1 MRFSR
6 RQAYIISIIIHI
18 LILPWFTHDWDVY
31 VWREVARDWY
41 YKGLTPYDV
50 ILTNDSRIYPV
61 GFPYEPQWYAYPP
74 MLFILL
80 IIFYFPCFILS
91 KFGLC
96 NIILEN
102 VCVKIPMVIGDFILA
117 LAVRKI
123 ILLITKNKRKAEI
136 GEISILLNP
145 FIIWLSAGWG
155 MFDALVFGIF
165 LWAVILL
172 HEKKIVH
179 GSLLL
184 AVSVLLKQTV
194 WISVPF
200 ILVYLLRRFKLK
212 TTIKILVYSS
222 TFGLMILSPF
232 LLYSFDGLLYAVLK
246 MHANRIPAGYNIFS
260 FITFGVM
267 YASLQLGINP
277 LPMLE
282 ILKAF
287 FSFTSFLLVGV
298 ILLRLIAATFD
309 EHSLSFDRLLDYLF
323 YSFLVFLAFNKVT
336 NEQYFVYP
344 IALLFI
350 KGITKNQEF
359 SKFGKELSLRML
371 LCTLIGG
378 LRILSFL
385 PPYVIR
391 FLQLNPYSFLYY
403 TYVMG
408 EYSMIIKVS
417 AIIAILILIPV
428 LSEIYRL
435 VFEKIR
441 QLHLLPGFILGYLTN
456 IRYFNKALS
465 ALIRKLHQMKL
476 SYFLVILLLFASI
489 IKIPSALMAASS
501 TTGSH
506 VIKESNLLVGIYYS
520 WIFNPSHDITQK
532 EGSWVNAK
540 FTPIDGYY
548 DVNRMKLFSDFK
560 RIRDLGANFIAIEYY
575 PALGVR
581 FTFVLTAAA
590 RYNLTILPCVNLS
603 MFLMDAPA
611 SLEVK
616 SFNGTTIKGYY
627 ALKLDTLLY
636 FIDRIN
642 KLISITNDIN
652 LKIKNTS
659 AIIFI
664 NVMNTRP
671 GYSEEEKIYLAN
683 SLIEL
688 IQTTYNLTNITETFH
703 FLSKI
708 LNTTIDDVNDLI
720 ELYPRNDSE
729 FLSNSLI
736 AYYWRQAFKY
746 AWIKF
751 WLELKN
757 KTNNPYLIIGDWFKD
772 NPWLE
777 LDTVFKVFNAS
788 IYLPIF
794 IEKEFKEYI
803 LKSTLITVFPFEP
816 GWWINKNWQNAY
828 IYDELWNL
836 TYNRIKTQNDDIKI
850 VLIYAWNDYMNGEVI
865 EPTKEF
871 GYMVMN
877 KTYEW
882 ISAIRGII

>member
-6 RQAYIISIIIHI
+6 KQVYIISIILH
-18 LILPWFTHDWDVY
+18 LCILPWFAHDWDVY
-31 VWREVARDWY
+31 VWREVAHDWY
-41 YKGLTPYDV
+41 YRGLTPYDI

-80 IIFYFPCFILS
+80 IISYFPCFILS

-96 NIILEN
+96 NVVLEN

-117 LAVRKI
+117 LAVRKLT
-123 ILLITKNKRKAEI
+123 LLITKSKRKAEM
-136 GEISILLNP
+136 GETSILLNP

-155 MFDALVFGIF
+155 MFDALVFGIL
-165 LWAVILL
+165 LWATILL
-172 HEKKIVH
+172 HEKRIIS

-184 AVSVLLKQTV
+184 AISVLLKQTV
-194 WISVPF
+194 WITIPF
-200 ILVYLLRRFKLK
+200 ILVYLLRRFKLR
-212 TTIKILVYSS
+212 TTFKILVYSS
-222 TFGLMILSPF
+222 TFSLIILSPF
-232 LLYSFDGLLYAVLK
+232 LLYSFDGLLYAIFK
-246 MHANRIPAGYNIFS
+246 MHANRMPAGYNIFF
-260 FITFGVM
+260 FITFIVM
-267 YASLQLGINP
+267 YTSLQLGTNP

-282 ILKAF
+282 ILKAL
-287 FSFTSFLLVGV
+287 FSLISFLLTGV

-309 EHSLSFDRLLDYLF
+309 ESSLPLDRLLDYLL
-323 YSFLVFLAFNKVT
+323 YAFLVFLAFNKVT

-344 IALLFI
+344 ITLLLI
-350 KGITKNQEF
+350 KGIIESQEF

-403 TYVMG
+403 TYVIG

-417 AIIAILILIPV
+417 AIIAMLILIPV
-428 LSEIYRL
+428 ISEIYRL
-435 VFEKIR
+435 VLEKIK
-441 QLHLLPGFILGYLTN
+441 QLHLLPKFILKHVTN
-456 IRYFNKALS
+456 VKYFNRALS
-465 ALIRKLHQMKL
+465 TLFKKLHQVKL
-476 SYFLVILLLFASI
+476 GYFLVIILLLASI
-489 IKIPSALMAASS
+489 VKIPSALMALNLMPH
-501 TTGSH
+501 SH
-506 VIKESNLLVGIYYS
+506 VTKESDLLIGIYYS
-520 WIFNPSHDITQK
+520 WIFNPSHDMSQR

-540 FTPIDGYY
+540 FTPIEGYY
-548 DVNRMKLFSDFK
+548 DVNRMRLFSDFEK
-560 RIRDLGANFIAIEYY
+560 IRNLGANFIAIEYY

-590 RYNLTILPCVNLS
+590 KYNLTILPCVNLS
-603 MFLMDAPA
+603 MLLLDAPA
-611 SLEVK
+611 SLEVRLP
-616 SFNGTTIKGYY
+616 NGTTIKGYY

-636 FIDRIN
+636 FIDCIN

-652 LKIKNTS
+652 LKIKNMS
-659 AIIFI
+659 AITFV

-683 SLIEL
+683 SMIEW
-688 IQTTYNLTNITETFH
+688 IRNTYNLTNITETFR
-703 FLSKI
+703 FLSRT
-708 LNTTIDDVNDLI
+708 LNMTVNDVDDLI
-720 ELYPRNDSE
+720 DLYPSNDSE
-729 FLSNSLI
+729 FLSNSPI
-736 AYYWRQAFKY
+736 AHYWRQAFKY

-757 KTNNPYLIIGDWFKD
+757 KTNNLYLIISDWFD
-772 NPWLE
+772 GNPWLD
-777 LDTVFKVFNAS
+777 LNTIFKVFNAS
-788 IYLPIF
+788 IYLPVF
-794 IEKEFKEYI
+794 IERKFKEY
-803 LKSTLITVFPFEP
+803 LSKSTLITVFPFEP
-816 GWWINKNWQNAY
+816 GWWMNKNWQDAY
-828 IYDELWNL
+828 IYDELWNIAYERL
-836 TYNRIKTQNDDIKI
+836 KTQNKSIKI

-871 GYMVMN
+871 AYMLAN

-882 ISAIRGII
+882 ISTIKETI